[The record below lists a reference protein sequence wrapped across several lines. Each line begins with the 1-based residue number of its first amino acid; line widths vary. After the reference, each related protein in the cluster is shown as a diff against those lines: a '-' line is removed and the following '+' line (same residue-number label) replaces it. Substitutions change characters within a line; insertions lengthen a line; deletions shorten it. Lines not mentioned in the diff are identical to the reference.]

1 MYSTLGA
8 IKNMPIIINKDLP
21 ATEVL
26 SKENV
31 FYMTKERAETQDI
44 RPLNIGILN
53 LMPTKI
59 ETETQILR
67 LIANSPLQVDVE
79 LIGTESYKPKNI
91 SEEHVTSFYKTLSQV
106 QDTKYDGFIITGAP
120 VETLEFEEVDY
131 WTELKE
137 IMEYTKENVT
147 STLHI
152 CWGAQAG
159 LYHHYGIPKHAL
171 EQKMFGVFP
180 HTLEDRFV
188 KLVRG
193 FDDEYYVP
201 HSRHTEIK
209 KEDIDKVSGLKI
221 LSMSNEAGVHLVSS
235 EDGKQIFATGHSE
248 YCENTLKNEYER
260 DRQRGLAI
268 QVPKHY
274 YQNDDPSNPP
284 IVRWRSHGN
293 LLFSNWLNYYVY
305 QETPYTL

>member
-1 MYSTLGA
+1 
-8 IKNMPIIINKDLP
+8 MPIIINKDLP

-26 SKENV
+26 TNENV
-31 FYMTKERAETQDI
+31 FFMTKERADTQDI

-67 LIANSPLQVDVE
+67 LIANTPLQVDVE

-91 SEEHVTSFYKTLSQV
+91 SEEHVSSFYKTISQI
-106 QDTKYDGFIITGAP
+106 QNTKYDGFIITGAP

-131 WTELKE
+131 WSELKE
-137 IMEYTKENVT
+137 IMDFTKENVT

-159 LYHHYGIPKHAL
+159 LYHHYGIPKYSL
-171 EQKMFGVFP
+171 KKKIFGVFP
-180 HTLEDRFV
+180 HSVEDRFV

-209 KEDIDKVSGLKI
+209 KEDVDKVSGLKI
-221 LSMSNEAGVHLVSS
+221 LSLSKEAGVHLVSS
-235 EDGKQIFATGHSE
+235 EDGKQIFAAGHSE
-248 YCENTLKNEYER
+248 YCINTLKNEYER
-260 DRQRGLAI
+260 DVQKGLEI
-268 QVPKHY
+268 DIPKNY
-274 YQNDDPSNPP
+274 FYEDNPTKEP

-305 QETPYTL
+305 QETPYNLK